1 MKRLLVLSIL
11 AAAALV
17 FVSKAHA
24 QAIETAIEPGSYTAV
39 GVTGSSF
46 QVDYGQRRAAGGSI
60 YLDANL
66 YRRLGVEAEARALI
80 FNEDEGVHQTTY
92 LAGPRVSTHGRGLR
106 PFSKLLAGRGEF
118 RFPFGYAHGSYFVV
132 AAGGGLDWR
141 PGSSRSRFLIRVLDA
156 EYQFWPQFSFGELHP
171 YGISSGLSVRV
182 W

>member
-11 AAAALV
+11 TAAALV

-92 LAGPRVSTHGRGLR
+92 LAGPRVSTHGRGR
-106 PFSKLLAGRGEF
+106 RA
-118 RFPFGYAHGSYFVV
+118 
-132 AAGGGLDWR
+132 
-141 PGSSRSRFLIRVLDA
+141 IC
-156 EYQFWPQFSFGELHP
+156 
-171 YGISSGLSVRV
+171 
-182 W
+182 